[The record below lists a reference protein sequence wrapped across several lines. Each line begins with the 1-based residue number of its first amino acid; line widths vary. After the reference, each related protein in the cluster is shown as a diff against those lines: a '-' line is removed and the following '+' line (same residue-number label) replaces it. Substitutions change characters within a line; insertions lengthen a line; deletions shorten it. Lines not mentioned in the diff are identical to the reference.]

1 VRNPFTSA
9 VALSAAL
16 PALFQPQI
24 EPWVDRSNLEAL
36 VWSDVFGST
45 STDALPMT
53 RHAAI
58 AVPAVARARHLTAGT
73 IAKLPLE
80 TFTGAALTADQ
91 PYWCQGSNGQTGDLD
106 ATARRRY
113 GVAPQSTWH
122 RMLWTID
129 DFLFYGRS
137 LWLVTRFL
145 ASGWPAEMARVPAA
159 YWAVDDDGVV
169 VDQDSQPIDPA
180 RVVLLEGPHEGIL
193 TTAHRTIR
201 AAAALE
207 VTAAD
212 VARRPFRL
220 EIHQTTDVVLDA
232 SERAAIVAEARR
244 ALADNN
250 GVLFTNAAIETK
262 DHPLDSGELLI
273 AGRNASALDVAR
285 HVSMPAAMID
295 AVATGAS
302 LEYDTALARNQQWI
316 DYGLALYMD
325 AATSRLGMDDIV
337 PRGQRIAFDTEDLT
351 RAPPQAPAG
360 FPTTD

>member
-1 VRNPFTSA
+1 MRNPLSTA
-9 VALSAAL
+9 ARLSANL
-16 PALFQPQI
+16 PGLFQPQI
-24 EPWVDRSNLEAL
+24 EPWVDRSNLESV
-36 VWSDVFGST
+36 VWADVFGDVAA
-45 STDALPMT
+45 DALPMT
-53 RHAAI
+53 RRAAM

-80 TFTGAALTADQ
+80 TLTGATVTAEQ
-91 PYWCQGSNGQTGDLD
+91 PYWCQGSNGQAGDLD
-106 ATARRRY
+106 PAARRRY
-113 GVAPQSTWH
+113 GIGPQSVWH

-145 ASGWPAEMARVPAA
+145 STGFPAEMVRIPAE
-159 YWAVDDDGVV
+159 YWAIDEAGDV

-193 TTAHRTIR
+193 STAQRTIR

-207 VTAAD
+207 QTAAD

-220 EIHQTTDVVLDA
+220 ELHQLTDVTLTDT
-232 SERAAIVAEARR
+232 ERAGIVAGARR

-250 GVLFTNAAIETK
+250 GILFTNAAIETK
-262 DHPLDSGELLI
+262 DHPLDSGDLLI

-302 LEYDTALARNQQWI
+302 LEYDTAVARNQQWI
-316 DYGLALYMD
+316 DYGLSLYMD
-325 AATSRLGMDDIV
+325 AATSRLSMDDV
-337 PRGQRIAFDTEDLT
+337 VARGQRTAFDTVDLT
-351 RAPPQAPAG
+351 RAPPQTPTG
-360 FPTTD
+360 IPTTD